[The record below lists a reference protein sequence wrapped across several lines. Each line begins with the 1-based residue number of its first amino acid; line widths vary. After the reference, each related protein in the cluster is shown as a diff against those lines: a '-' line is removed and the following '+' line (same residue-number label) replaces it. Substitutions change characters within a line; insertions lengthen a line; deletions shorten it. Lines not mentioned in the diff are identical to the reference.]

1 MRSTDL
7 EVLMINSTDV
17 TYNAYVFD
25 FRILLA
31 IVEQFMGAALS
42 LASQQRVCVLLQDIY
57 VQMC

>member
-1 MRSTDL
+1 
-7 EVLMINSTDV
+7 MINSTDV

-42 LASQQRVCVLLQDIY
+42 LAS
-57 VQMC
+57 